1 MFSTTDFRNG
11 LKIEM
16 DGTPYEIL
24 WFQHHKPGKGG
35 AVIRTKL
42 RNLLNGRVVE
52 NTFRSGEKV
61 GKPDLAS
68 KEMQYLYRQGDDFVF
83 MDMESYE
90 QVEVPSEKL
99 GEKGGYIKESD
110 TVSVLL
116 YQGSLL
122 DVDLPASVVLA
133 VTETEPGVQ
142 GDRVSG
148 ATKPATMET
157 GLVVKVPLFINEGD
171 SIKVDTRTGEYIS
184 REQ

>member
-1 MFSTTDFRNG
+1 MLSTTDFRNG
-11 LKIEM
+11 LKIEL

-68 KEMQYLYRQGDDFVF
+68 QEMQYLYKQGDDFVF
-83 MDMESYE
+83 MDLESYE
-90 QVEVPSEKL
+90 QVEVSAEQL
-99 GEKGGYIKESD
+99 GDKGGFIKESD
-110 TVSVLL
+110 TVQVLL

-122 DVDLPASVVLA
+122 DVDLPASVTLT

-157 GLVVKVPLFINEGD
+157 GLLVKVPLFINEGD
-171 SIKVDTRTGEYIS
+171 VIKVDTRSGEYIG
-184 REQ
+184 RE